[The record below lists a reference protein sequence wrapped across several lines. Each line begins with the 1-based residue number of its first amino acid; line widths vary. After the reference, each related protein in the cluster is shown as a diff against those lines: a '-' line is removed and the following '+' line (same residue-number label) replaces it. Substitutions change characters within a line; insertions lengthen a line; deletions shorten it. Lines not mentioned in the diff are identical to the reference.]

1 MSSSDEKNK
10 NEEFM
15 WCANLV
21 ETMPMSDMVSD
32 LSSGATSDVSVEA
45 WCNTPAYTQART
57 TRYGL
62 TQGKK
67 VYADNALPKGHTWA
81 LDELETKSVG
91 NNVYL
96 CSDCHT
102 ATESTP
108 HTVTLPNAVEVLP

>member
-1 MSSSDEKNK
+1 MFPLKH
-10 NEEFM
+10 
-15 WCANLV
+15 
-21 ETMPMSDMVSD
+21 
-32 LSSGATSDVSVEA
+32 GAIP
-45 WCNTPAYTQART
+45 PAYTQDRT
-57 TRYGL
+57 TKYGL
-62 TQGKK
+62 TKGKK

-108 HTVTLPNAVEVLP
+108 HTVTPARSS